1 MVEGGLCQ
9 YFTWPVDIFNV
20 LTSFDT
26 LTKKKKKSVK
36 VLSRV

>member
-1 MVEGGLCQ
+1 MACQ

-20 LTSFDT
+20 LASFD
-26 LTKKKKKSVK
+26 SVNVK

>member
-1 MVEGGLCQ
+1 MACQ

-20 LTSFDT
+20 LASFDSV
-26 LTKKKKKSVK
+26 KKKKSVK